1 MRPLPPPC
9 LAGVTVL
16 LPSAIRP
23 MTGSVE
29 TFYFLG
35 ARSPLSNSLF
45 FAEGLLEPVPMA
57 PSSVSFFFV
66 ARFLMTALLFASS
79 ISEKED
85 G

>member
-29 TFYFLG
+29 TFCFLE
-35 ARSPLSNSLF
+35 AWSPLSNGLF
-45 FAEGLLEPVPMA
+45 FVEGLLELVPMA
-57 PSSVSFFFV
+57 PSSDSF
-66 ARFLMTALLFASS
+66 LFAA
-79 ISEKED
+79 
-85 G
+85 